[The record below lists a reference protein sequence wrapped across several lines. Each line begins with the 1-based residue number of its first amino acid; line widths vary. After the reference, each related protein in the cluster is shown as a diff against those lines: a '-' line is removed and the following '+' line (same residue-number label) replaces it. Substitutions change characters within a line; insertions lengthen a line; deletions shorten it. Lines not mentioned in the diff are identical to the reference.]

1 MELQA
6 VTKEEVTDAVAAAL
20 QKLAL
25 NRTTFADVYPHDHT
39 TGNVYQ
45 PRPAMNGCA
54 AGSNV
59 GWTTG
64 FWPGMLWLG
73 YELTGDP
80 EYRRAGLA
88 QVHRFADRLREK
100 TDIDHHD
107 LGFLYTL
114 ACVAPWRLTGDS
126 AARQTAVAAAD
137 QLLTRFLERAG
148 ILQAWGRLDDPQ
160 ERGRVI
166 ADSLMNL
173 PLLYWAGEQTGEPRY
188 AQAAR
193 RHAGRIRD
201 HLVRPDGSTFHTFY
215 FDPATGAP
223 LYGKTA
229 QGAADN
235 SCWSR
240 GQAWTIYGFVLN
252 YGYTR
257 DESFLRTACR
267 VADYF
272 LAHLPEDG
280 VAYWDLVFAEGGAEE
295 RDSSAAAIAVCGLL
309 ELARRLPEGN
319 QARRYFAE
327 AQRIVGSL
335 IRGYSTIHHSES
347 NALLL
352 HGVYSKPHGAGV
364 DEGNLWGDYFYLE
377 ALLRLVKP
385 DWKPYW

>member
-1 MELQA
+1 MLLTA
-6 VTKEEVTDAVAAAL
+6 TTNVEVTDAIAAAL
-20 QKLAL
+20 TKIAANLTA
-25 NRTTFADVYPHDHT
+25 FADVYPHDHT
-39 TGNVYQ
+39 THNVYL
-45 PRPAMNGCA
+45 PRRAMNGYA
-54 AGSNV
+54 EGSNV

-64 FWPGMLWLG
+64 FWPGLLWLA
-73 YELTGDP
+73 YELTGAP
-80 EYRRAGLA
+80 EYRRAGMVQA
-88 QVHRFADRLREK
+88 QRFAERLREK
-100 TDIDHHD
+100 IDVDHHD

-114 ACVAPWRLTGDS
+114 ACIAPWRLTGDP
-126 AARQTAVAAAD
+126 AARQTAVGAAD
-137 QLLTRFLERAG
+137 QLMTRFFERAG
-148 ILQAWGRLDDPQ
+148 VLQAWGRLDDPH
-160 ERGRVI
+160 ERGRII

-173 PLLYWAGEQTGEPRY
+173 PLLYWAGEATGVARY

-193 RHAGRIRD
+193 RHAGQIRD

-215 FDPATGAP
+215 FDPETGAP

-257 DESFLRTACR
+257 DDSFLQTACR

-272 LAHLPEDG
+272 LARLPEDG

-295 RDSSAAAIAVCGLL
+295 LDSSAAAIAVCGLL
-309 ELARRLPEGN
+309 ELARRLPAGAN
-319 QARRYFAE
+319 AQRYLAAAR
-327 AQRIVGSL
+327 RIVGSL
-335 IRGYSTIHHSES
+335 IRDYSTMHDSAS

-377 ALLRLVKP
+377 ALLRLTKP

>member
-1 MELQA
+1 MLLTA
-6 VTKEEVTDAVAAAL
+6 ATNVEVTDAIAAAL
-20 QKLAL
+20 KKIAANLTA
-25 NRTTFADVYPHDHT
+25 FADVYPHDHT
-39 TGNVYQ
+39 THNVYL
-45 PRPAMNGCA
+45 PRRAMNGCA
-54 AGSNV
+54 EGSNV

-64 FWPGMLWLG
+64 FWPGLLWLA
-73 YELTGDP
+73 YELTGAQ
-80 EYRRAGLA
+80 EYRRAGMVQA
-88 QVHRFADRLREK
+88 QRFAERLREK
-100 TDIDHHD
+100 IDVDHHD
-107 LGFLYTL
+107 LGFLYSL
-114 ACVAPWRLTGDS
+114 ACIAPWRLTGDP
-126 AARQTAVAAAD
+126 AARQTAIGAAD
-137 QLLTRFLERAG
+137 QLMTRFFERAG
-148 ILQAWGRLDDPQ
+148 VLQAWGSLDDPH

-173 PLLYWAGEQTGEPRY
+173 PLLYWAGEVTGAARY

-193 RHAGRIRD
+193 WHAGQIRD

-215 FDPATGAP
+215 FDPETGAP

-240 GQAWTIYGFVLN
+240 GQAWTIYGFVLSC
-252 YGYTR
+252 GYTR
-257 DESFLRTACR
+257 DDSFLQTACR

-309 ELARRLPEGN
+309 ELARRLPDGAN
-319 QARRYFAE
+319 AQRYLAAAR
-327 AQRIVGSL
+327 RIVGSL
-335 IRGYSTIHHSES
+335 IRDYSTMRDADS

-377 ALLRLVKP
+377 ALMRLAKP